1 MSSLPAAA
9 GLDARSWR
17 LPWPDWVTVYEL
29 DQPKVLDFKASTLD
43 EHGAEPACHR
53 VAVPVDLRQDWPTA
67 LQQAGFDASAP
78 GVWSAEGLTPY
89 LPAAAQDLLLDRVH
103 ELTVTGSRVA
113 VEALGP
119 GLL

>member
-43 EHGAEPACHR
+43 EHGAEPACHATTSCGTSR
-53 VAVPVDLRQDWPTA
+53 NAKTSASGFAATA
-67 LQQAGFDASAP
+67 
-78 GVWSAEGLTPY
+78 GV
-89 LPAAAQDLLLDRVH
+89 
-103 ELTVTGSRVA
+103 
-113 VEALGP
+113 
-119 GLL
+119 